1 VSVQAR
7 PKEYAA
13 ALYDLAFETWTRQLG
28 AAERALERD
37 PALRG
42 AVVDPARPPQEK
54 LQKLARAAGTEFH
67 PDVRSFLGTLLEA
80 GQLDQLGSIL
90 AEFERLVHRRA
101 ERTMARVVSAVPLT
115 AAEKET
121 LQARL
126 VGRFGPDLEF
136 EFAVDPSIIGGV
148 YLRVGDQV
156 IDGTVAGKLAAMREH
171 LSA

>member
-13 ALYDLAFETWTRQLG
+13 ALYDLAFDTWNRQLG
-28 AAERALERD
+28 AAEQALERD
-37 PALRG
+37 PTLRS
-42 AVVDPARPPQEK
+42 AIVDPARSPQEK

-80 GQLDQLGSIL
+80 GQLDQLGAIL
-90 AEFERLVHRRA
+90 TEFERLVSRHA
-101 ERTMARVVSAVPLT
+101 ERTVARVVSAVPLT

-126 VGRFGPDLEF
+126 ARRFGPDLEF
-136 EFAVDPSIIGGV
+136 EFAVEPSIIGGV